1 MATEKR
7 LEGKVALVTGGA
19 SGIGAETAR
28 VFGEHG
34 AAVIVTD
41 VNDELGENVAKEIS
55 DAGANAAYHHLDT
68 SQEHEW
74 EKVLPDVVS
83 QFGRLDV
90 LVNAAGRSGRMADG
104 TAPPLVQGLPLDNWE
119 SVMSVNATGVFLGT
133 KHAVA
138 PMREAGGGS
147 IINIVSIYSILGSD
161 SNASYHASKGAAR
174 AFTKAAAVHCAHYKI
189 RVNGVYP
196 GFITTAM
203 TKEVHAHPLYGGA
216 RLEATPMAE
225 FGMPRDI
232 ALGCLYLAS
241 DDSRFVTGS
250 ELVIDGGVT
259 ATALKTSLLQ
269 QDI

>member
-1 MATEKR
+1 MAENKR
-7 LEGKVALVTGGA
+7 LEGKVALITGGA
-19 SGIGAETAR
+19 SGIGAETVR
-28 VFGEHG
+28 VFGEQG
-34 AAVIVTD
+34 ACVLVTD
-41 VNDELGENVAKEIS
+41 ISDAQGETVAKEITDLGG
-55 DAGANAAYHHLDT
+55 DASYMHLDT
-68 SQEHEW
+68 SQEEQW
-74 EKVLPDVVS
+74 KKVFPETVS
-83 QFGRLDV
+83 RYGRIDI

-104 TAPPLVQGLPLDNWE
+104 TSPPRVDSLPLDNWE
-119 SVMSVNATGVFLGT
+119 EVMSVNSTGVFLGT

-147 IINIVSIYSILGSD
+147 IINIVSIYSMLGADAS
-161 SNASYHASKGAAR
+161 ASYHASKGSAR
-174 AFTKAAAVHCAHYKI
+174 AFTKAAAIQCAPYKI

-203 TKEVHAHPLYGGA
+203 TKEVHAHPVYGGT
-216 RLEATPMAE
+216 RLESTPMAE

-259 ATALKTSLLQ
+259 AAALKTNLT
-269 QDI
+269 